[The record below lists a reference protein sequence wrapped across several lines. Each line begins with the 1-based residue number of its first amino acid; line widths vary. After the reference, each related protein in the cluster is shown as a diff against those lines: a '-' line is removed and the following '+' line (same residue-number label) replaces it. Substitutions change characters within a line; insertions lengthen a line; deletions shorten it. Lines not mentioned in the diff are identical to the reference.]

1 MQPFAQY
8 VLIALIAG
16 AFLALH
22 VKATIAVLR
31 DADSGKGQK
40 IAQLGFVWLV
50 PLLGAVVVL
59 AVHRQ
64 PERPS
69 RRYREAP
76 DPGDDFAMS
85 GRSVKNVTSTL
96 DGD

>member
-1 MQPFAQY
+1 MPIAQY
-8 VLIALIAG
+8 ILIALIAG
-16 AFLALH
+16 AFLVLH

-31 DADSGKGQK
+31 DDASDKGQK
-40 IAQLGFVWLV
+40 FGQLAFVWLV

-59 AVHRQ
+59 AVHRAAE
-64 PERPS
+64 PPS

-96 DGD
+96 DGE